1 MLVHGRGRV
10 GGARSLPRTP
20 ADTRGCSLLS
30 CLQSTRELPG
40 SPLALRLESQSSR
53 DPDRAWGP
61 RGSPA
66 AAVGGFP
73 GRPGADLNVPVH
85 LPRVLS
91 HRDTLIICIWRVHNG
106 YMPTSARAPPVQTRA
121 PARNGRAHALP
132 PHRHKKLRTYACAR
146 QNRDARMPKQ
156 QLKWPRHRRGRF
168 VIASKIDAVPQH
180 GKLPRRM
187 CLKAPPGDQRHAKLH
202 WVRRCP
208 PRGEAP
214 SL

>member
-91 HRDTLIICIWRVHNG
+91 PCEACSAAGASEHPCVTSVCASSRLGDWAFGIVVPPMSLSLTLHVTAVPSPLPPCD
-106 YMPTSARAPPVQTRA
+106 PTTQGFPAPPRSYCSCTECRSSLV
-121 PARNGRAHALP
+121 P
-132 PHRHKKLRTYACAR
+132 PIPILVV
-146 QNRDARMPKQ
+146 
-156 QLKWPRHRRGRF
+156 G
-168 VIASKIDAVPQH
+168 
-180 GKLPRRM
+180 
-187 CLKAPPGDQRHAKLH
+187 
-202 WVRRCP
+202 
-208 PRGEAP
+208 
-214 SL
+214 